1 MVFSNLFFIYLFLPL
16 NLILYFV
23 VKNRTWQNIVLLGFS
38 LFFYAWGEPVWV
50 FMLMLTAFLD
60 YTWARCIEYF
70 RQSGQTRRVK
80 IALAA
85 SLIFDLGMLGVFK
98 YSGFLIENINLL
110 TGLNLPVPQIALPIG
125 ISFYTFQTISYV
137 LDVYRGQVPAQKT
150 YYKYLMYL
158 SSYHQLVAGPI
169 VRYSD
174 VAAEIENRTVS
185 VQDFSEGITK
195 FCVGLTKKVVV
206 ANTAGQLVAQ
216 YMDGQLTGLSVAG
229 AWFGALLYAI
239 QLYYDFSAY
248 SDMAIGLGRMFG
260 FHYHINFNYPYIAK
274 SVTEFWRRWHIS
286 LSSFFRDYVYI
297 PLGGNRKHQIF
308 NICIVWFLTG
318 LWHGASWNFILWG
331 VFYGALLIVAQGAGK
346 NPVLLLPPLP
356 VVHHPHRLDH
366 LLYHRSGTA
375 GRLFKRDVWP
385 VRQPAHRHPA
395 FHHLFEPHLLAGG
408 GDPVLH
414 ACHPVGEGP
423 PAAAAGRGSAGTGL
437 CRHRADESHTAV
449 CLHLNAGGRQL
460 QPVFVLS
467 NASPGWKKGCAA
479 CCPTR
484 RADSWPGA
492 QCWPWCCPSPP
503 SRRWS
508 AASLP
513 KSRSS
518 PWKAG
523 FPGSLP
529 SSTTPTMPTPFRNG
543 RSW

>member
-23 VKNRTWQNIVLLGFS
+23 VKNRTWQNIALLGFS

-80 IALAA
+80 LALAA

-137 LDVYRGQVPAQKT
+137 LDVYRGQVPAQKI

-216 YMDGQLTGLSVAG
+216 YMDGQLASLSVAG

-248 SDMAIGLGRMFG
+248 
-260 FHYHINFNYPYIAK
+260 
-274 SVTEFWRRWHIS
+274 
-286 LSSFFRDYVYI
+286 
-297 PLGGNRKHQIF
+297 
-308 NICIVWFLTG
+308 
-318 LWHGASWNFILWG
+318 
-331 VFYGALLIVAQGAGK
+331 
-346 NPVLLLPPLP
+346 
-356 VVHHPHRLDH
+356 
-366 LLYHRSGTA
+366 
-375 GRLFKRDVWP
+375 
-385 VRQPAHRHPA
+385 
-395 FHHLFEPHLLAGG
+395 
-408 GDPVLH
+408 
-414 ACHPVGEGP
+414 
-423 PAAAAGRGSAGTGL
+423 
-437 CRHRADESHTAV
+437 
-449 CLHLNAGGRQL
+449 
-460 QPVFVLS
+460 
-467 NASPGWKKGCAA
+467 
-479 CCPTR
+479 
-484 RADSWPGA
+484 
-492 QCWPWCCPSPP
+492 
-503 SRRWS
+503 
-508 AASLP
+508 
-513 KSRSS
+513 
-518 PWKAG
+518 
-523 FPGSLP
+523 
-529 SSTTPTMPTPFRNG
+529 
-543 RSW
+543 